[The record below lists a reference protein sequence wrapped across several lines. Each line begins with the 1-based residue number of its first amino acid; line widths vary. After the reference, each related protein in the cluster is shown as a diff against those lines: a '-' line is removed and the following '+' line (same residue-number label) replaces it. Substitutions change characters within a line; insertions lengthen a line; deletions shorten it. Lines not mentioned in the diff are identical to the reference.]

1 MIPILGLAGSRLT
14 MTCRSNTPREVRT
27 MCRKT
32 SASAK
37 CEDNGGDLPI
47 VHESSTIGFSRH
59 ACYMVVFHRKYRLCS
74 LKKRTCRPSI
84 VCFSSTKPSRPSG
97 NSCKI
102 LDAGTL
108 YATSSHVVES
118 TSTSFPTF
126 G

>member
-14 MTCRSNTPREVRT
+14 MTCRSNTSREVQ
-27 MCRKT
+27 
-32 SASAK
+32 AQK

-47 VHESSTIGFSRH
+47 VHESSTIVFSRH

-74 LKKRTCRPSI
+74 IKKRTYRPSI

-102 LDAGTL
+102 LDAGTF
-108 YATSSHVVES
+108 YATSIHVVES